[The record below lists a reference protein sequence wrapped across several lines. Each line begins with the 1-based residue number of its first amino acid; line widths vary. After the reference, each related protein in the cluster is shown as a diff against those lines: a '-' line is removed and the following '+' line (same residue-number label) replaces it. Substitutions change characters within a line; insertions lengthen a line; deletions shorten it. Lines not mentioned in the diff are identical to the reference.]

1 MSVKIKL
8 RLYTAISAFMLF
20 LFFQIECYA
29 QVTLPKVFGSNMVL
43 QRDMAIPIWG
53 NSKPDALIIA
63 ELGDEKVETKADQE
77 GKWRLNFPKFK
88 AGGPYTLKFYEK
100 GKADEAVE
108 LNSVLIGDV
117 WLASGQSNMEWQVQQ
132 AQDAENEIAKANYPN
147 IRFLFV
153 EHDKKITPQ
162 TDISSGQWK
171 ICDTTNVRQLSAV
184 AYYFSRTIHH
194 DQNVP
199 IGIIQSTWG
208 GTPVESWTSRE
219 RLLTS
224 PITKSVTLSN
234 DTLTYDHFIT
244 DSLNSVRYWEIVY
257 QPQNN
262 TDQEVPLLEY
272 DDSDWN
278 EIKMPGMFRD
288 IGMSEYNGM
297 VWLRKEITLPE
308 SFTQKDLTINLGH
321 PEMNYSLYFNGTQIC
336 KNVWNANP
344 THHYTIPAKLVRNG
358 ENTISV
364 RMAVLWGGGGMNPP
378 ADELYITD
386 SASRVS
392 LAGTWLF
399 KKGLE
404 PAVPEIH
411 NYHYYPAVLFNA
423 MINPLIP
430 YGIKGFIWYQGEANA
445 EAAYDYRTLFPMM
458 IQDWRARWGQGDLPF
473 LFVQLANFKA
483 VKPQPSESDW
493 AELREAQA
501 MALSL
506 PNTGMACIIDIGEA
520 DDIHPLNK
528 QEVGRRLALIAN
540 KLVYKQN
547 VIASGPQYKSF
558 KTEGS
563 KVHIRFDHTGSG
575 LATKDG
581 EEVTGFAIAGE
592 DRQFYW
598 AKAEIDGDE
607 VVVYSDKVKSPK
619 SVRYAWADNP
629 VCNLVNSEG
638 LSAIPFRTD
647 DWEGLTEK

>member
-1 MSVKIKL
+1 
-8 RLYTAISAFMLF
+8 
-20 LFFQIECYA
+20 
-29 QVTLPKVFGSNMVL
+29 MVL
-43 QRDMAIPIWG
+43 QRDMKIPVWG
-53 NSKPDALIIA
+53 NSAPGAHITA
-63 ELGDEKVETKADQE
+63 ELGGKQVTTKASQE
-77 GKWRLNFPKFK
+77 GKWKVDFPKFK

-100 GKADEAVE
+100 GKAGEAIE
-108 LNSVLIGDV
+108 FNNVLIGDV

-132 AQDAENEIAKANYPN
+132 AKDAENEIAKADYPN
-147 IRFLFV
+147 IHFLFV
-153 EHDKKITPQ
+153 EHDKKLTPQ

-171 ICDTTNVRQLSAV
+171 VCDTANVRELSAV
-184 AYYFSRTIHH
+184 AYYFSRKIHQ

-219 RLLTS
+219 KLLTS
-224 PITKSVTLSN
+224 PITKAATLGN
-234 DTLTYDHFIT
+234 DTLTYDHFIA

-262 TDQEVPLLEY
+262 TDQKIPEPEY

-278 EIKMPGMFRD
+278 GIEMPGVFRD
-288 IGMSEYNGM
+288 IGMAGYNGM
-297 VWLRKEITLPE
+297 VWLRKKVMLPE
-308 SFTQKDLTINLGH
+308 SFTRKDLTINLGH

-344 THHYTIPAKLVRNG
+344 THHYTIPAKLVKNG

-364 RMAVLWGGGGMNPP
+364 RMAVLWGGGGLNPP

-386 SASRVS
+386 SVSRVS
-392 LAGTWLF
+392 LEGTWLY
-399 KKGLE
+399 KKDLE
-404 PAVPEIH
+404 PALPEIQ
-411 NYHYYPAVLFNA
+411 NYHYYPEVLFNA

-473 LFVQLANFKA
+473 LFVQLANFQA

-493 AELREAQA
+493 AELREAQT
-501 MALSL
+501 MTLSL

-520 DDIHPLNK
+520 DDIHPRNK

-540 KLVYKQN
+540 KLVYEEN
-547 VIASGPQYKSF
+547 IIASGPQYKSF
-558 KTEGS
+558 KVEGN
-563 KVHIRFDHTGSG
+563 KVRISFAHTGSG
-575 LATKDG
+575 LATMDG
-581 EEVTGFAIAGE
+581 KEVTGFAIAGE
-592 DRQFYW
+592 DKQFYW

-607 VVVYSDKVKSPK
+607 VVVSSDKVKSPK
-619 SVRYAWADNP
+619 AVRYAWADNP

-638 LSAIPFRTD
+638 LPAVPFRTD
-647 DWEGLTEK
+647 DRID